1 MWYNSNFINLLQP
14 KLPNGTE
21 SSNSSFQDKTVIKN
35 DGSDNIFSSH
45 EEYLGDVSLG
55 GFNVS
60 QLTNKLERLALA
72 TPQVSRIRPDSTVIE
87 EDFDLKE
94 RPDSADSDSGRPVTS
109 NDSSIY
115 RSFVT
120 DSVENQQLD
129 SLDFSSTICNED
141 INDSGGNIESIHENL
156 TSVNL
161 DLVSSDFED
170 SSHNL
175 TLHSFSNK
183 SSEEKSHQLNPE
195 LNISAQK
202 LNISLMD
209 SIESE
214 KKFQSNIF
222 KSEIKNSSEAGP
234 VIAEGFNSSVGYNF
248 DNLEALESVRSL
260 NEEDI
265 RRLTI
270 SRKSLYVAF
279 DPIVK
284 KSNEESN
291 SRKEAIENL
300 LVTDKTALT
309 SSPQS
314 SGSNKSLN
322 ISESKMNQ
330 SITKD
335 EKISNSSN
343 SKTNDREKCYQD
355 KIEKLEC
362 DIKNLRNECI
372 ADKEK
377 IKNLTNS
384 LISVTKSKDQLSTV
398 IGEYEKTISDMV
410 SKKEDVH
417 KEYEARIAYI
427 EEERAKMERHLQN
440 SEMAF
445 NDVHEKYNSS
455 KQVIEAM
462 KENET
467 KYKNCIKEFEESLKK
482 YEDKYMRLKIHAT
495 EQMNKATEE
504 INDKERS
511 FEAET
516 SKMRIMNKRLEVKV
530 RSLQESLDRKDVENV
545 ELTNL
550 CDELIGKL
558 DRK

>member
-1 MWYNSNFINLLQP
+1 MPMIDQENQP
-14 KLPNGTE
+14 NLPNGTD
-21 SSNSSFQDKTVIKN
+21 SSNNPFQDKTVIRK
-35 DGSDNIFSSH
+35 DVSDNIYSSQ

-55 GFNVS
+55 NFNVS
-60 QLTNKLERLALA
+60 QLANKLEQLALA
-72 TPQVSRIRPDSTVIE
+72 TPQTTRIKPDNFIIE
-87 EDFDLKE
+87 EDLDFKE

-115 RSFVT
+115 RSFIV

-129 SLDFSSTICNED
+129 SLEFSSTICNDDVNE
-141 INDSGGNIESIHENL
+141 SGHNIESVHENL
-156 TSVNL
+156 SSVNL

-170 SSHNL
+170 STQNL
-175 TLHSFSNK
+175 TVHSLSHK
-183 SSEEKSHQLNPE
+183 SSSEETLQNKSYHSNSEFNNLTRE
-195 LNISAQK
+195 
-202 LNISLMD
+202 NISLMD
-209 SIESE
+209 SIGSE
-214 KKFQSNIF
+214 TQFQSNIYE
-222 KSEIKNSSEAGP
+222 SESKNSSEAGP
-234 VIAEGFNSSVGYNF
+234 VIAEGFSSAADYNF
-248 DNLEALESVRSL
+248 ENLEALESVRSL
-260 NEEDI
+260 NDEEF

-270 SRKSLYVAF
+270 ARKSLYVAF
-279 DPIVK
+279 DPIVNK
-284 KSNEESN
+284 ANQESN
-291 SRKEAIENL
+291 SRKEALDNSLAME
-300 LVTDKTALT
+300 KTI

-322 ISESKMNQ
+322 ISDNKINQ
-330 SITKD
+330 SFNKD
-335 EKISNSSN
+335 EKIINT
-343 SKTNDREKCYQD
+343 SKTNDREKLYLE

-362 DIKNLRNECI
+362 EIKNLRNDQMAE
-372 ADKEK
+372 KEK
-377 IKNLTNS
+377 VKNLTNS

-462 KENET
+462 KENEV
-467 KYKNCIKEFEESLKK
+467 KYKNCLKEYEESLKK
-482 YEDKYMRLKIHAT
+482 YEDKYMRLKMHAT

-530 RSLQESLDRKDVENV
+530 RSLQESLERKDVENA

>member
-1 MWYNSNFINLLQP
+1 MMLDQENQP
-14 KLPNGTE
+14 NLPNGTE

-35 DGSDNIFSSH
+35 GGSGNIFSSH

-72 TPQVSRIRPDSTVIE
+72 TPQVSKIRPDSIVIE
-87 EDFDLKE
+87 DDFDLKE

-141 INDSGGNIESIHENL
+141 INDSGSNIESIHENL

-170 SSHNL
+170 SSHNI

-183 SSEEKSHQLNPE
+183 SSEEISHQLNPD
-195 LNISAQK
+195 LINSAQK

-209 SIESE
+209 GIGSE
-214 KKFQSNIF
+214 KIFQSNIF
-222 KSEIKNSSEAGP
+222 DSEIKNSSEAGP
-234 VIAEGFNSSVGYNF
+234 VIAEGFNSSAGYNF

-291 SRKEAIENL
+291 ARKEAFENT
-300 LVTDKTALT
+300 LVTDKTVLT

-322 ISESKMNQ
+322 ISDTKMNQ

-362 DIKNLRNECI
+362 EIKNLKNECI

-440 SEMAF
+440 SELAF

-530 RSLQESLDRKDVENV
+530 RSLQESLDRKDVENA

-558 DRK
+558 DRN

>member
-1 MWYNSNFINLLQP
+1 MMLDQENQP
-14 KLPNGTE
+14 NLPNGTE
-21 SSNSSFQDKTVIKN
+21 SSNNSFQDKTVIKN
-35 DGSDNIFSSH
+35 GGSDSIFNSH
-45 EEYLGDVSLG
+45 DEYLGDVSLG

-72 TPQVSRIRPDSTVIE
+72 TPQVSRTRPDSIVIE
-87 EDFDLKE
+87 DDFDLKE

-141 INDSGGNIESIHENL
+141 INDSGSNIESIHENL

-161 DLVSSDFED
+161 DLVTSDFED
-170 SSHNL
+170 SSQNI

-183 SSEEKSHQLNPE
+183 SSEEISQLNPD
-195 LNISAQK
+195 LNNSAPK
-202 LNISLMD
+202 LNILLMD
-209 SIESE
+209 GIGSE

-222 KSEIKNSSEAGP
+222 ESEIKNSSEAGP
-234 VIAEGFNSSVGYNF
+234 VIAEGFNSSAGYNF

-291 SRKEAIENL
+291 ARKEAFENI
-300 LVTDKTALT
+300 LVTDKTVLT

-322 ISESKMNQ
+322 ISDTKMNQ
-330 SITKD
+330 SFTKD

-343 SKTNDREKCYQD
+343 SKTNDREKFYQD

-362 DIKNLRNECI
+362 EIKNLKNECI

-440 SEMAF
+440 SELAF

-530 RSLQESLDRKDVENV
+530 RSLQESLDRKDVENA

-558 DRK
+558 DRN

>member
-1 MWYNSNFINLLQP
+1 MMLDQENQP
-14 KLPNGTE
+14 NLPNGTE

-72 TPQVSRIRPDSTVIE
+72 TPQVSRIRPDSIVIE

-94 RPDSADSDSGRPVTS
+94 RPDSADSDS
-109 NDSSIY
+109 
-115 RSFVT
+115 

-141 INDSGGNIESIHENL
+141 INDSGSNIESIHENL

-175 TLHSFSNK
+175 TPHSFSNK
-183 SSEEKSHQLNPE
+183 SSEDISHQLNPD
-195 LNISAQK
+195 LNNSAQK
-202 LNISLMD
+202 LNILLMD
-209 SIESE
+209 GLESE
-214 KKFQSNIF
+214 TKFQSNIF
-222 KSEIKNSSEAGP
+222 DTEIKNSSEAGP
-234 VIAEGFNSSVGYNF
+234 VIAEGFNSSAGYNF

-284 KSNEESN
+284 KSNEASN
-291 SRKEAIENL
+291 ARKEAIENV
-300 LVTDKTALT
+300 LVPDKTLLS

-322 ISESKMNQ
+322 ISDSKMNQ

-335 EKISNSSN
+335 DKISNSSN
-343 SKTNDREKCYQD
+343 SKPNDRDKFYQD

-362 DIKNLRNECI
+362 EIKNLKNECI

-530 RSLQESLDRKDVENV
+530 RSLQESLDRKDVENA

-558 DRK
+558 DRN

>member
-1 MWYNSNFINLLQP
+1 MMLDQENQP
-14 KLPNGTE
+14 NIPNGTE

-35 DGSDNIFSSH
+35 DGSDNIFSNH

-72 TPQVSRIRPDSTVIE
+72 TPQVSRIRPDSTVFE

-94 RPDSADSDSGRPVTS
+94 RPDSADSDS
-109 NDSSIY
+109 
-115 RSFVT
+115 

-141 INDSGGNIESIHENL
+141 INDSGGNIESIHEHLN
-156 TSVNL
+156 SVNL

-183 SSEEKSHQLNPE
+183 SSEELSHQLNPDF
-195 LNISAQK
+195 NDSAQTQ
-202 LNISLMD
+202 NILLMD
-209 SIESE
+209 GLGSE

-222 KSEIKNSSEAGP
+222 ESEIKNSSEAGP
-234 VIAEGFNSSVGYNF
+234 VIAEGFNSSAGFNF

-300 LVTDKTALT
+300 LVADKTVLT

-322 ISESKMNQ
+322 ISDNKMNQ

-335 EKISNSSN
+335 EKITNSP
-343 SKTNDREKCYQD
+343 KTNDKEKFYQD
-355 KIEKLEC
+355 KIEKLEYE
-362 DIKNLRNECI
+362 IKNLKIECI

>member
-1 MWYNSNFINLLQP
+1 MMLDQENQP
-14 KLPNGTE
+14 NLPNGTE
-21 SSNSSFQDKTVIKN
+21 SSNSSFQDKTVVKN

-45 EEYLGDVSLG
+45 DEYLGDVSLS

-72 TPQVSRIRPDSTVIE
+72 TPQVSRIRPDSTVFE

-141 INDSGGNIESIHENL
+141 INDSGGNIESIHEHL

-170 SSHNL
+170 SSHI
-175 TLHSFSNK
+175 LHSFSNK
-183 SSEEKSHQLNPE
+183 SSEEISHQLNPDFNNSVQTQ
-195 LNISAQK
+195 NI
-202 LNISLMD
+202 LLMD
-209 SIESE
+209 GLESE
-214 KKFQSNIF
+214 NKFQSNIF
-222 KSEIKNSSEAGP
+222 ESEIKNSSEAGP
-234 VIAEGFNSSVGYNF
+234 VVAEGFSSSAGYNF

-291 SRKEAIENL
+291 SRKEAFENS
-300 LVTDKTALT
+300 LVKDKTVLT

-314 SGSNKSLN
+314 SGSNKSMN
-322 ISESKMNQ
+322 ISDNKMNQ

-335 EKISNSSN
+335 EKISNSP
-343 SKTNDREKCYQD
+343 KTNDREKNYQD

-362 DIKNLRNECI
+362 EIKNLRNECI

-530 RSLQESLDRKDVENV
+530 RSLQESLDRKDVENA

>member
-1 MWYNSNFINLLQP
+1 MMLDQENQP
-14 KLPNGTE
+14 NLPNGTE

-72 TPQVSRIRPDSTVIE
+72 TPQVSRIRPDSIVIE

-141 INDSGGNIESIHENL
+141 INDSGSNIESIHENL

-175 TLHSFSNK
+175 TPHSFSNK
-183 SSEEKSHQLNPE
+183 SSEDISHQLNPD
-195 LNISAQK
+195 LNNSAQK
-202 LNISLMD
+202 LNILLMD
-209 SIESE
+209 GLESE
-214 KKFQSNIF
+214 TKFQSNIF
-222 KSEIKNSSEAGP
+222 DTEIKNSSEAGP
-234 VIAEGFNSSVGYNF
+234 VIAEGFNSSAGYNF

-284 KSNEESN
+284 KSNEASN
-291 SRKEAIENL
+291 ARKEAIENV
-300 LVTDKTALT
+300 LVPDKTLLS

-322 ISESKMNQ
+322 ISDSKMNQ

-335 EKISNSSN
+335 DKISNSSN
-343 SKTNDREKCYQD
+343 SKPNDRDKFYQD

-362 DIKNLRNECI
+362 EIKNLKNECI

-530 RSLQESLDRKDVENV
+530 RSLQESLDRKDVENA

-558 DRK
+558 DRN